1 MTLPLTP
8 GVKTRTLGLVNKI
21 MLAQMFLADQTVSSG
36 GLGQGLILLVV
47 AIIVI
52 GFLWWI
58 IQNYVPEPMRK
69 WAVLVLVLLC
79 VLVLCNFVMSMG
91 GHGFIRSW

>member
-1 MTLPLTP
+1 MNIIP
-8 GVKTRTLGLVNKI
+8 
-21 MLAQMFLADQTVSSG
+21 MLSDVTVTSSSG

-47 AIIVI
+47 AVIVLS
-52 GFLWWI
+52 FLWWV

-79 VLVLCNFVMSMG
+79 VLILCNFVMSFN
-91 GHGFIRSW
+91 GHAFIHW